1 MYTDLTPAEVV
12 NGSRCS
18 ACSAGAICALTGPI
32 PDFEF
37 GLGLALF
44 HLN

>member
-1 MYTDLTPAEVV
+1 MNTELAPAEVV
-12 NGSRCS
+12 NGSKCS
-18 ACSAGAICALTGPI
+18 ACSAGALCAITGPI

-44 HLN
+44 HIH

>member
-1 MYTDLTPAEVV
+1 MYTELAPAEVV

-18 ACSAGAICALTGPI
+18 ACSAGALCAISGPI

-37 GLGLALF
+37 GLAAALF
-44 HLN
+44 HLR